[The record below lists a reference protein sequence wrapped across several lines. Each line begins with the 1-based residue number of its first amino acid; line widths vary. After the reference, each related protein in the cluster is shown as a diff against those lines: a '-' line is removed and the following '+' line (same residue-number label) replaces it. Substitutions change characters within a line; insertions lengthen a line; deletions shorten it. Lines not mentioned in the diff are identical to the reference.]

1 MNPQIKPQIDSAIDA
16 PTVQTPA
23 WFPAWATQLA
33 DLYFSGTT
41 CLFVLHG
48 NVHDLMRCVDADGS
62 EQFVTVNEFLA
73 SQVFGSWGVVMGY
86 DLGSGMRLLAG
97 SDPERLQQMVQHV
110 SPRIG
115 NPSTWPRTPDKALD
129 AVERLIQ
136 HTMLRDNKSQRE
148 ELAIIFPHAQY
159 LIPTA
164 EISTLA
170 SAAGARLVRMLGWAQ
185 NPYIR
190 RMNIA
195 FCLVVDKLSELNERL
210 VANPHVA
217 AIEVPMPDET
227 ARRQFVAAQTQTLP
241 PEVLGGFTA
250 DSLASLSSGMNLVSL
265 STVLSRARSGRGSM
279 DADRFKQ
286 LKKAAIERQCQG
298 LVEFVE
304 PKHNLDLV
312 VGHNAAKQRLREDAR
327 WIGQG
332 HLDAAPMGY
341 LVCGPVGTGKT
352 FLAECYAGSIGIPCV
367 KLRNFRSKYVGET
380 EGNLEQVLTVLR
392 SLGPIL
398 VIIDEAD
405 AMLGDRQASG
415 DSGTSGRVFSMIASQ
430 MGDTKYRGRI
440 IWMLLTC
447 RPDLLPIDLKRQGR
461 AEVHI
466 PLFYPQEESEL
477 REMFQVMARKNK
489 ITLAEDAIPDV
500 GLERN
505 MSGADVESIVLAA
518 RRTVMSAGRSAVER
532 ADLQAALD
540 SFIPSAQGLEKEL
553 QEIVAVLECTDLTF
567 LTSTWREQLEQ
578 PRRRAL
584 LQERSVAIRQI
595 IED

>member
-1 MNPQIKPQIDSAIDA
+1 MSDEIESLPDA
-16 PTVQTPA
+16 PVVNTPD
-23 WFPAWATQLA
+23 WFPTWAKQLA

-41 CLFVLHG
+41 CLFVIHG
-48 NVHDLMRCVDADGS
+48 NVHDLTRVVDPDG
-62 EQFVTVNEFLA
+62 QDRFVSLDEFLA
-73 SQVFGSWGVVMGY
+73 TQLFGNWGVVLSY
-86 DLGSGMRLLAG
+86 DLGSGMRPLAG
-97 SDPERLQQMVQHV
+97 SDADRLQDMVKYV

-115 NPSTWPRTPDKALD
+115 NPATWSRAPDK
-129 AVERLIQ
+129 VFSTIEQLIQ
-136 HTMLRDNKSQRE
+136 HSLLRDDKSERK

-159 LIPTA
+159 LMPTA
-164 EISTLA
+164 AISTLTGP
-170 SAAGARLVRMLGWAQ
+170 AGARLVRMLGWAQ

-190 RMNIA
+190 RLNIS
-195 FCLVVDKLSELNERL
+195 FCLVVDKLTELNERL

-217 AIEVPMPDET
+217 SIEVPMPDEHE
-227 ARRQFVAAQTQTLP
+227 RQKFVEDRTKGMDSDN
-241 PEVLGGFTA
+241 LGEFTV
-250 DSLASLSSGMNLVSL
+250 DSLARLSSGLNLVSL
-265 STVLSRARSGRGSM
+265 NTVIARARSGRGGM
-279 DADRFKQ
+279 DGDRFKQ

-304 PKHNLDLV
+304 PKHKLDLV
-312 VGHNAAKQRLREDAR
+312 VGHTAAKQRLSEDAR
-327 WIGQG
+327 WIGDG

-380 EGNLEQVLTVLR
+380 EGNLEQVLNVLR

-405 AMLGDRQASG
+405 AMLGDRNTSG

-430 MGDTKYRGRI
+430 MGDTRYRGRI

-466 PLFYPQEESEL
+466 PLFYPQEVSEL
-477 REMFQVMARKNK
+477 EEMFRIMARKNK
-489 ITLAEDAIPDV
+489 ISLADEAVPEISLD
-500 GLERN
+500 RN
-505 MSGADVESIVLAA
+505 LSGADVESVVLAA
-518 RRTVMSAGRSAVER
+518 RRSVMTDGRSDVSQE
-532 ADLQAALD
+532 DLQKALD
-540 SFIPSAQGLEKEL
+540 DFIPSAQGLEKEL
-553 QEIVAVLECTDLTF
+553 QEIVAVLECTDLAF
-567 LTSTWREQLEQ
+567 LTDDWREQIAKKHGRSQ
-578 PRRRAL
+578 